1 MRNHRRFGSVIRLK
15 PGAEAT
21 YRRLH
26 ASVWPEV
33 LSVIDRCNLRN
44 YSIFLRRLTDGRDW
58 LFAVYDYVGTD
69 YDADMEALAAD
80 PVTRRWW
87 AETAPLQD
95 PLPDRTTD
103 SWWAPM
109 EEVFR
114 HDGPEAP
121 TA

>member
-1 MRNHRRFGSVIRLK
+1 MTNHRRFGSVIRLK
-15 PGAEAT
+15 PGADAV

-26 ASVWPEV
+26 AAVWPEV
-33 LSVIDRCNLRN
+33 LGVIDRCNLRN
-44 YSIFLRRLTDGRDW
+44 YSIFLRRLPDGRDW

-69 YDADMEALAAD
+69 HDADMSALAAD
-80 PVTRRWW
+80 PITQRWW

-95 PLPDRTTD
+95 PLPDRPTG

-114 HDGPEAP
+114 HDGPVLP
-121 TA
+121 VQ

>member
-1 MRNHRRFGSVIRLK
+1 
-15 PGAEAT
+15 
-21 YRRLH
+21 
-26 ASVWPEV
+26 V

>member
-58 LFAVYDYVGTD
+58 LFAV
-69 YDADMEALAAD
+69 AD